1 MRVTKG
7 QRNKLC
13 SKTLTRCKNHLKKEK
28 GNLKI
33 GLEPKRKGKR
43 KMVGDARY

>member
-1 MRVTKG
+1 MRITKG

-13 SKTLTRCKNHLKKEK
+13 SKTLTSCKKHLEKEK

-33 GLEPKRKGKR
+33 GLEPKTKR